1 MKFKIESFLFI
12 WYHFTLRLARIYTI
26 FFAVT
31 MRYHKNNVGRS
42 RLFPQ
47 QWLLNEI
54 KRMHLIRHQRESLC
68 TFNKFQSFDYFLGS
82 EEKQKNNYLLVF
94 KINIIET
101 LLLSWYTLYILPH
114 ICICLFLPASKKNR
128 FNAESKK
135 AASIFFFAP
144 ELLLTSFSFFWCS
157 THWLLFCDTLK
168 TIFVQ
173 RKESVAP
180 LLFNSYERKK
190 VKKSR
195 WNQKT
200 LIFFCS
206 R

>member
-12 WYHFTLRLARIYTI
+12 WYHLPTLRLARIYTI

-101 LLLSWYTLYILPH
+101 LLLSWYTLYIIHSASHLH
-114 ICICLFLPASKKNR
+114 LFIFAT
-128 FNAESKK
+128 AESKK
-135 AASIFFFAP
+135 AASIF
-144 ELLLTSFSFFWCS
+144 LLQNF
-157 THWLLFCDTLK
+157 
-168 TIFVQ
+168 
-173 RKESVAP
+173 
-180 LLFNSYERKK
+180 Y
-190 VKKSR
+190 
-195 WNQKT
+195 
-200 LIFFCS
+200 
-206 R
+206 